1 MYICMYILSCIYSR
15 YRICYSVVV
24 KVPSLL
30 ACKAHY
36 PTCELIISAKLTGD
50 NQGIW
55 YKNLC
60 IHGNIYPYSI

>member
-1 MYICMYILSCIYSR
+1 MYILSCIYSR
-15 YRICYSVVV
+15 NRIYYSFVDIVV
-24 KVPSLL
+24 KVSSLL
-30 ACKAHY
+30 ACKAPY
-36 PTCELIISAKLTGD
+36 PTCEFIISAKLAGD